1 LAKYLVRPF
10 RQSPPRRLAAFEYGS
25 WMVANLHVRDRP
37 LDRGFPLAWDN
48 VLYESP
54 SLGYVVNTHQI
65 GNDDGP
71 TVFTYYWPLCDPD
84 VKVARSKLLGTDR
97 DGWADAAL
105 TDLTMAHADIRT
117 LTTRLDVMRW
127 GHAMVRP
134 SPGFIWGGDRARAA
148 RPFRGIHFAGA
159 DLSGVPLFEEAL
171 YHGVRAA
178 EEVLTA
184 RQIRFDS
191 LLGGRKT

>member
-1 LAKYLVRPF
+1 
-10 RQSPPRRLAAFEYGS
+10 
-25 WMVANLHVRDRP
+25 MVANLHLRDRP
-37 LDRGFPLAWDN
+37 IDRGFPLSWDN

-54 SLGYVVNTHQI
+54 SLGYVVNTHQS

-71 TVFTYYWPLCDPD
+71 TVFTYYLPLCDAD
-84 VKVARSKLLGTDR
+84 VRSARTRLLATDR
-97 DGWADAAL
+97 DSWADAVL
-105 TDLTMAHADIRT
+105 TDLTMAHADIRA

-134 SPGFIWGGDRARAA
+134 SPGFIWGGARARAA
-148 RPFRGIHFAGA
+148 TPFRGIHFAGA

-191 LLGGRKT
+191 LFGGRVT